1 MRIIRHLRL
10 TRALQS
16 RAFALLW
23 LGQTISALGNAVFLL
38 ALGWQTLQLTHSAM
52 ATAIVETAGM
62 LPGVVL
68 LLFGGVAADRLPR
81 RLIMFLSDMGCGLAV
96 LLIAFLTWTHNLH
109 YWHLVVLVG
118 FFGIT
123 SAFFGPA
130 YASISPQL
138 VDKDAL
144 TSANALRGL
153 SRQLSGLLGPL
164 LSVSMI
170 AIGGFASV
178 YAFDSV
184 TFLLSAACLYL
195 MQLPL
200 AGSDQIDRR
209 KPIKSLLPM
218 SYGAPG
224 TIIADVREG
233 LQYMLQVRWLWIS
246 IVVFNVA
253 SMGIA
258 APVIVALPKLM
269 ANHYHA
275 GIWLL
280 GAYVT
285 ARAIGSMLAIFLI
298 GQIAHIRHRGMLIY
312 LTSILSSIGVVGLGL
327 FSVPLAAIIVGVFMG
342 FFGGLADTW
351 WPVLLQE
358 YVPADK
364 LGRVSSI
371 DQIGEALLWPLSFI
385 LVGKLS
391 DTLGPAWIFIV
402 SGLFSALLRI
412 CALSVKD
419 IRHLD

>member
-1 MRIIRHLRL
+1 MSTIRHLRL

-16 RAFALLW
+16 RAFAMLW

-38 ALGWQTLQLTHSAM
+38 AIGWQTLQLTHSAM

-68 LLFGGVAADRLPR
+68 LLLGGVAADRLPR
-81 RLIMFLSDMGCGLAV
+81 RLIMFLSDMGRGLAV
-96 LLIAFLTWTHNLH
+96 LFVAFLTWTHNLQ

-123 SAFFGPA
+123 SSFFGPA

-138 VDKDAL
+138 VEKEAL

-153 SRQLSGLLGPL
+153 SRQVSGLFGPL

-170 AIGGFASV
+170 AFGGFASV
-178 YAFDSV
+178 YAFDSF
-184 TFLLSAACLYL
+184 TFLISAACLYL

-200 AGSDQIDRR
+200 ADPHAIDKRTS
-209 KPIKSLLPM
+209 KMSLRFIREH
-218 SYGAPG
+218 APG
-224 TIIADVREG
+224 AIIADVREG

-275 GIWLL
+275 
-280 GAYVT
+280 
-285 ARAIGSMLAIFLI
+285 
-298 GQIAHIRHRGMLIY
+298 
-312 LTSILSSIGVVGLGL
+312 
-327 FSVPLAAIIVGVFMG
+327 
-342 FFGGLADTW
+342 
-351 WPVLLQE
+351 
-358 YVPADK
+358 
-364 LGRVSSI
+364 
-371 DQIGEALLWPLSFI
+371 
-385 LVGKLS
+385 
-391 DTLGPAWIFIV
+391 
-402 SGLFSALLRI
+402 
-412 CALSVKD
+412 D
-419 IRHLD
+419 I